1 MPVSPGQVFK
11 PLVRLGKSPDDC
23 WQWLGAKNEK
33 GYPIKEINGRTMTA
47 ARWLWSQ
54 LFGPIPDGLVVSMRC
69 GDPACI
75 NPHHMQMMSVT
86 ECNQRDRSGLT
97 PQDVAQIRLLFEN
110 GAPADKLADR
120 YLVDESTIYRI
131 CKRKS
136 WKNVGKARI
145 EEAAAA

>member
-23 WQWLGAKNEK
+23 WQWLGAKNQK

-54 LFGPIPDGLVVSMRC
+54 LFGPIPDELVVSMRC
-69 GDPACI
+69 GDQACI

-86 ECNQRDRSGLT
+86 IKFIILHHVNVLMQLGL
-97 PQDVAQIRLLFEN
+97 FM
-110 GAPADKLADR
+110 
-120 YLVDESTIYRI
+120 STIVR
-131 CKRKS
+131 
-136 WKNVGKARI
+136 W
-145 EEAAAA
+145 